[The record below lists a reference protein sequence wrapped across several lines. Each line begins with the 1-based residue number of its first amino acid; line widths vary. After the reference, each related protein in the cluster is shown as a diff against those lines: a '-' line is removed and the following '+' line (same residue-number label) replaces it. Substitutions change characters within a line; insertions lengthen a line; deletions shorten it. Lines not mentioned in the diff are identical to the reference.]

1 MAMLKSTSVS
11 KRLKKEAA
19 RARGSAFLQVMR
31 HAFGHGE
38 KLFEYLEEPFLSYT
52 CSLFRTNLMSLI
64 ITREGEIAAK
74 HQKHYE
80 LAVLACGMWD
90 NRPHARPFFSIV
102 LQPALYDM
110 IYMYNANI
118 SLQMIRGTNA
128 KAIEIE
134 FVPEWAHVH
143 VFFKYLFEKM
153 EEVTEDALWSE
164 VIGETYFDDI
174 KLDLSVARHFLI
186 KHKPF
191 LVAEHA
197 RIQQKHAANQAI
209 DLTAD
214 EE

>member
-1 MAMLKSTSVS
+1 
-11 KRLKKEAA
+11 
-19 RARGSAFLQVMR
+19 MR
-31 HAFGHGE
+31 HAFGHGV

-52 CSLFRTNLMSLI
+52 CSLFRTNLISLI

-80 LAVLACGMWD
+80 LAVLACGTWSTL
-90 NRPHARPFFSIV
+90 HARPFFAIV
-102 LQPALYDM
+102 LQPALCDM
-110 IYMYNANI
+110 VYMYNANI
-118 SLQMIRGTNA
+118 ALQMIRGTNA

-164 VIGETYFDDI
+164 VIGETYFDHI
-174 KLDLSVARHFLI
+174 NLDLNVARHFLI
-186 KHKPF
+186 KHKPI
-191 LVAEHA
+191 LMAEHA
-197 RIQQKHAANQAI
+197 RIQQKHAI